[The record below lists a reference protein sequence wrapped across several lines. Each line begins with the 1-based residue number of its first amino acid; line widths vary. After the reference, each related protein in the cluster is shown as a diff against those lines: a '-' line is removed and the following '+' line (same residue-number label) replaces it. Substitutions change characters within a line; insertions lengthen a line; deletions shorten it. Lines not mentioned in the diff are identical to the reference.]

1 MDNKECDTF
10 LASVLEIGRRLVESG
25 AEIHRVEDTIYRICT
40 AYGFENCEVY
50 AVTGMIVAT
59 INRESGFHYT
69 QTVRVISYGT
79 DLGRL
84 EELNALSRQ
93 ICKELPAVEELKN
106 IVYSYKKPKPKPIIK
121 CLGYMLAAGAFAVF
135 FGGSWFDGVASAAV
149 AIAIYLMDYHFHLKR
164 VNHVIYTFV
173 ASFVSGCIA
182 LAFVHFGFGTHVDKV
197 MIGDIMLFIPGL
209 LLVSAVKEMFNR
221 DIVTGLYR
229 LIEAVLVAV
238 SIAFG
243 FALSFY
249 VLGGAVQ

>member
-40 AYGFENCEVY
+40 AYGFENCDVY

-59 INRESGFHYT
+59 INSESGFHYT

-93 ICKELPAVEELKN
+93 ICKELPDVEELKN

-121 CLGYMLAAGAFAVF
+121 CLGYMLAAGAF
-135 FGGSWFDGVASAAV
+135 SSAEAGLTV
-149 AIAIYLMDYHFHLKR
+149 
-164 VNHVIYTFV
+164 
-173 ASFVSGCIA
+173 
-182 LAFVHFGFGTHVDKV
+182 
-197 MIGDIMLFIPGL
+197 L
-209 LLVSAVKEMFNR
+209 LLPPLQL
-221 DIVTGLYR
+221 LYI
-229 LIEAVLVAV
+229 LWI
-238 SIAFG
+238 IIFI
-243 FALSFY
+243 
-249 VLGGAVQ
+249 

>member
-40 AYGFENCEVY
+40 AYGFENCDVY

-59 INRESGFHYT
+59 INSESGFHYT

-93 ICKELPAVEELKN
+93 ICKELPDVEELKN

-164 VNHVIYTFV
+164 VNHVIYNFV
-173 ASFVSGCIA
+173 ASFV
-182 LAFVHFGFGTHVDKV
+182 
-197 MIGDIMLFIPGL
+197 
-209 LLVSAVKEMFNR
+209 
-221 DIVTGLYR
+221 
-229 LIEAVLVAV
+229 
-238 SIAFG
+238 
-243 FALSFY
+243 
-249 VLGGAVQ
+249 